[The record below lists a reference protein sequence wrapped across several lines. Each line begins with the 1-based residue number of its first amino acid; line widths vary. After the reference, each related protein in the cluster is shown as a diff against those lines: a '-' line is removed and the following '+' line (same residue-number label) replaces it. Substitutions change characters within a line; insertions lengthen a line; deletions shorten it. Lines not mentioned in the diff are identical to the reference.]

1 MCNMFQLRQ
10 IVLPMEVALE
20 SPIRAQRGNASVE
33 EIWHAWI
40 KKRICM
46 ELQYQIMSYERRQIQ
61 LYLNYTYVTKIIQL
75 LGKQIRI
82 HEKIIQLS
90 IKMSIVLPIQA
101 MDTLIRVQPIDV
113 VRHRGLRMENAN
125 ICMTVHT
132 VETGVRRTLR
142 AKDILKV

>member
-10 IVLPMEVALE
+10 NVLPMEVALE

-40 KKRICM
+40 QKRICM
-46 ELQYQIMSYERRQIQ
+46 ELQYQIMSYERKQIQ
-61 LYLNYTYVTKIIQL
+61 LYLNYTYVTKIII
-75 LGKQIRI
+75 KQIRI

-113 VRHRGLRMENAN
+113 VRHRGLGIDSAN
-125 ICMTVHT
+125 MYMRVHT
-132 VETGVRRTLR
+132 VETCVQGHCVSRIFWRCE
-142 AKDILKV
+142 